1 LDTGENTMKK
11 STIISTLFL
20 LVLTI
25 FVSENVTAQNSEMD
39 AVKKPLENYLENH
52 IKGDSKQLGK
62 SMHTVGRLIYLRDGK
77 YVPVEFQRYLSGWKL
92 RDQKVVDQTKS
103 YIDSIEIT
111 GNVAVARLGL
121 DYPGRSFTD
130 YMTLLKINGEWK
142 IVNKIA
148 YSVTDPKNN
157 SAERGDI
164 DAIKVP
170 LENYLMGHKT
180 GKGEYMKKAFYTE
193 GNLMSMRGGKFTT
206 VDFPTFIGYFK
217 GKPAKDEAMRKRW
230 IESIDVTGNVA
241 IGKIILDYPTVKFT
255 DYMALLKIGNEWKI
269 VNKAFHMERKQTPK

>member
-1 LDTGENTMKK
+1 MV
-11 STIISTLFL
+11 FA
-20 LVLTI
+20 
-25 FVSENVTAQNSEMD
+25 FCVSGNVMAQNSEIE
-39 AVKKPLENYLENH
+39 AVKKPLENYLTNH

-77 YVPVEFQRYLSGWKL
+77 RYYPVEFSKYLSGWKL
-92 RDQKVVDQTKS
+92 RDPKIVEQTRS
-103 YIDSIEIT
+103 YIDSIEVT
-111 GNVAVARLGL
+111 GNVAVAKLGL
-121 DYPGRSFTD
+121 AYPGRRFTD

-148 YSVTDPKNN
+148 YSVGDPKNN

-164 DAIKVP
+164 DAVKIP

-180 GKGEYMKKAFYTE
+180 GKAEYMKKAFYTE
-193 GNLMSMRGGKFTT
+193 GKLMYMRGGKYSTI
-206 VDFPTFIGYFK
+206 DFKDYIGRMN

-241 IGKIILDYPTVKFT
+241 VGKIILDYPTVKFT

-269 VNKAFHMERKQTPK
+269 VNKAFHIERKQAAK

>member
-1 LDTGENTMKK
+1 MKK
-11 STIISTLFL
+11 SAIISVLFTMVFAFGISGN
-20 LVLTI
+20 VL
-25 FVSENVTAQNSEMD
+25 AQNSEID
-39 AVKKPLENYLENH
+39 AVRKPLENYLVNH

-77 YVPVEFQRYLSGWKL
+77 RYYPVEFSRYLTGWKL
-92 RDQKVVDQTKS
+92 RDPKVVEQTKS

-121 DYPGRSFTD
+121 DYPNRSFTD

-148 YSVTDPKNN
+148 YSVGDPKNN
-157 SAERGDI
+157 SAERADI
-164 DAIKVP
+164 NAVRVP
-170 LENYLMGHKT
+170 LENYIMGHKT
-180 GKGEYMKKAFYTE
+180 GKAEYMRKAFYKE
-193 GNLMSMRGGKFTT
+193 GKLMTMRGGKYTT
-206 VDFPTFIGYFK
+206 VDFEKFFGYFK

-241 IGKIILDYPTVKFT
+241 MGKIILDYPTVKFT
-255 DYMALLKIGNEWKI
+255 DYMALLKIGDEWKI
-269 VNKAFHMERKQTPK
+269 VNKAFYMERKQTAK

>member
-1 LDTGENTMKK
+1 MNKSAIKSILFTMVFAFCM
-11 STIISTLFL
+11 SGN
-20 LVLTI
+20 VL
-25 FVSENVTAQNSEMD
+25 AQNSEID

-77 YVPVEFQRYLSGWKL
+77 YYPVEFPRYLSGWKL
-92 RDQKVVDQTKS
+92 RDKKIADQTKS

-130 YMTLLKINGEWK
+130 YMTLMKIKGEWK

-148 YSVTDPKNN
+148 YSVSDPKNN

-164 DAIKVP
+164 EAIKIP

-180 GKGEYMKKAFYTE
+180 GKAEYMKKAFYTE

-241 IGKIILDYPTVKFT
+241 VGKIILDYPTVKFT

-269 VNKAFHMERKQTPK
+269 VNKAFHMERKQATK